1 MLFMATKNSFFA
13 IATDIGG
20 RDENQDRAYAL
31 SLNGRT
37 LLVLADGMGGH
48 RGGAMASQAIIET
61 AERLF
66 RANPA
71 QNPEALLPQ
80 IVRESCGVIARE
92 NSAQNLDGHST
103 CVLAFIDEKAC
114 LSWLRIGDSRLFIF
128 ADKDHWWRSIDHT
141 MLDLRVLKGEL
152 TDDEARRHPD
162 RPFVFRSVC
171 ATEPEMK
178 VQRFGTLPAGAVLFL
193 CSDGVWDAFPAKEL
207 YNVTKKGN
215 LEAITVKIVK
225 TAVAR
230 NGAHSDN
237 CTALLYR
244 APFGNA
250 KVNTRQLH
258 LEELHTLPQ
267 ITESE
272 KIFRKKVLIGVMSVL
287 FVIILVTTWYLMLPS
302 RTSESMPQPPITVED
317 MNKQQNGSE
326 EEPIESGEE
335 SEKHGK
341 PDGTECQQGT
351 EGKKK
356 NISKKDK
363 ILTEKKSDD
372 TNKTENKVTKESKST
387 NDKTDSKV
395 DKDSDNRRE
404 DEQHKS
410 KEPTKQKKLNDEKEH
425 EKQSIEPKESNA
437 QKNVESEK

>member
-1 MLFMATKNSFFA
+1 MATKNSIFA

-92 NSAQNLDGHST
+92 NVAKNLDGHST

-215 LEAITVKIVK
+215 VELITAKIVK

-237 CTALLYR
+237 CTALAYR
-244 APFGNA
+244 ISFGDTELNV
-250 KVNTRQLH
+250 KELSV
-258 LEELHTLPQ
+258 EELFILPQ
-267 ITESE
+267 IMHNE
-272 KIFRKKVLIGVMSVL
+272 KKFRKKVIFALLCIIAFVVFSVL
-287 FVIILVTTWYLMLPS
+287 TYLVIPS
-302 RTSESMPQPPITVED
+302 V
-317 MNKQQNGSE
+317 
-326 EEPIESGEE
+326 
-335 SEKHGK
+335 
-341 PDGTECQQGT
+341 
-351 EGKKK
+351 KKYQ
-356 NISKKDK
+356 
-363 ILTEKKSDD
+363 KSLHF
-372 TNKTENKVTKESKST
+372 
-387 NDKTDSKV
+387 SKV
-395 DKDSDNRRE
+395 KKEKFLSLPHRKASDSGVLVFTE
-404 DEQHKS
+404 
-410 KEPTKQKKLNDEKEH
+410 LYL
-425 EKQSIEPKESNA
+425 
-437 QKNVESEK
+437 

>member
-1 MLFMATKNSFFA
+1 MATKNSIFA

-48 RGGAMASQAIIET
+48 RGGAMASQAIIEA

-80 IVRESCGVIARE
+80 IVQEACGVIARE
-92 NSAQNLDGHST
+92 NSARNLDGHST

-128 ADKDHWWRSIDHT
+128 ADKNHWWRSIDHT

-178 VQRFGTLPAGAVLFL
+178 VQHFGTLPAGAALFL

-215 LEAITVKIVK
+215 VELITAKIVK

-244 APFGNA
+244 APFGN
-250 KVNTRQLH
+250 KRISSGLDIEDLH
-258 LEELHTLPQ
+258 RLPTVTIEE
-267 ITESE
+267 
-272 KIFRKKVLIGVMSVL
+272 RKKQKLFLGGIIALFLLI
-287 FVIILVTTWYLMLPS
+287 VIISASVIIIDKVKQAEPEGQYEWLKDKTTN
-302 RTSESMPQPPITVED
+302 VEPMMTD
-317 MNKQQNGSE
+317 ENSA
-326 EEPIESGEE
+326 
-335 SEKHGK
+335 
-341 PDGTECQQGT
+341 D
-351 EGKKK
+351 KKK
-356 NISKKDK
+356 NPLNKVQQFKQNASEEKAEIRHGKEGRSNSSNNAPSDVKV
-363 ILTEKKSDD
+363 EKKR
-372 TNKTENKVTKESKST
+372 T
-387 NDKTDSKV
+387 
-395 DKDSDNRRE
+395 R
-404 DEQHKS
+404 
-410 KEPTKQKKLNDEKEH
+410 
-425 EKQSIEPKESNA
+425 
-437 QKNVESEK
+437 